1 MSWKRIALAVAA
13 GLLCFGA
20 GVAATRLASQRAERH
35 EAGGEPAVVIDAA
48 AIQLLPDA
56 SLRLEL
62 PVGFD
67 AGP

>member
-1 MSWKRIALAVAA
+1 MSRKRIALAVAA

-20 GVAATRLASQRAERH
+20 GVAATRLAAQRSERR
-35 EAGGEPAVVIDAA
+35 ESEGEPAVVIDAA

-62 PVGFD
+62 PAGFD
-67 AGP
+67 AGS